1 MAITT
6 IKTYPKNIT
15 VGVSKINGLGNLLV
29 EMEDIKD
36 GNSYTHKMYF
46 ICGEYS
52 YESGYFSTNNSVM
65 AEYAFPIEWA
75 NAITNGSSRTGTF
88 KMETYKRFGLIPTTL
103 VETNTRTVTFLVPD
117 RIKPTMPDI
126 SIERIDGNVPSE
138 WGIYVQ
144 DYSKCRITAAAQG
157 AYSSTIKNYRFAVNG
172 AVLSNQTGGVYTYP
186 CYLSGSLTFTVTATD
201 SRGRTVSKTASI
213 TVEKYDRP
221 MINEVS
227 CFRCTQDG
235 TENDKGTYAAG
246 KVNYSFSALSGK
258 NTAVCKASYKTETM
272 AAWSDEV
279 TMSNN
284 VQAVLFG
291 DLSDN
296 VSYKIKFKVADSLAS
311 AEYVYE
317 LSTSFVLMDFLQ
329 GGKGIAFGKVAELAN
344 TMDVNMLL
352 LLRNGLKA
360 GEQTFPLKDTGWTDL
375 KLTEGITPGAK
386 GLTPRSRRLG
396 NSVNIVGDVQGI
408 TAGGKIICTLPNDLR
423 PQYRIFTIC
432 AANDTNL
439 VRWSV
444 FPDGRVVL
452 DWCFNLETKAYKYN
466 LTSYTLNINYLI

>member
-15 VGVSKINGLGNLLV
+15 VGVSKINGLGNILV
-29 EMEDIKD
+29 EVEDAND
-36 GNSYTHKMYF
+36 GKSYTHKMYF
-46 ICGEYS
+46 TCGNYS
-52 YESGYFSTNNSVM
+52 YESGYFSTNNAVM
-65 AEYAFPIEWA
+65 TAYEFPLEWA
-75 NAITNGSSRTGTF
+75 NAITSGSSRTGTL
-88 KMETYKRFGLIPTTL
+88 KIETYKKLGLIPTTL
-103 VETNTRTVTFLVPD
+103 VETNTRTVTFSVPD
-117 RIKPTMPDI
+117 NVKPTMPELT
-126 SIERIDGNVPSE
+126 IERIDGSVPTE

-172 AVLSNQTGGVYTYP
+172 AVLSNQTGGVYTYT
-186 CYLSGSLTFTVTATD
+186 CYLSGDLNFTVTATD
-201 SRGRTVSKTASI
+201 SRGRTVSQTASI
-213 TVEKYDRP
+213 SVEKYDSP
-221 MINEVS
+221 MINEVT

-258 NTAVCKASYKTETM
+258 NIAVCKASYKTDTM
-272 AAWSDEV
+272 DAWSDET
-279 TMSNN
+279 TMSND
-284 VQAVLFG
+284 VQTILFDG
-291 DLSDN
+291 LSEN
-296 VSYKIKFKVADSLAS
+296 VSYKIKFKVTDSLAS

-317 LSTSFVLMDFLQ
+317 LSTSFVLMDFLR

-352 LLRNGLKA
+352 LLRKGLQA
-360 GEQTFPLKDTGWTDL
+360 GEQTFPLKDTGWQELELTD
-375 KLTEGITPGAK
+375 GITPGAN
-386 GLTPRSRRLG
+386 GLTPKGRRLG

-408 TAGGKIICTLPNDLR
+408 TAGGKTICTLPEDMH
-423 PQYRIFTIC
+423 PQCRIFTIC